1 MNSVSIFMKD
11 ILNKEVIMKKGK
23 RLAAMGLLSV
33 MALSTYGSAFQVKEE
48 NFQDLAPYINPTVS
62 NGKNVLFDNTHGQT
76 AGAADWVIDG
86 GFSDY
91 AQGLASAGYYVQE
104 LRKQEAITYDDLK
117 EYDMFVIPEANI
129 PFKASEQ
136 DAIGRYV
143 SDGGSVFFIADH
155 YNADRN
161 KNRWDASE
169 VFNGYRRGAFADP
182 AAGMSAEEA
191 ASPAMAGVESS
202 DWLAETFGV
211 RFRYNAVGDVNASQ
225 IVAAADS
232 FGITDGVDAVAM
244 HAGSTIAILDPDVA
258 KGIVYLPDGLTQSD
272 KWSSSVDQGVYDGGG
287 KAEGAYVA
295 IAKKGEGKAAFIG
308 DSSAV
313 EDASPKYK
321 KEENGQSKRTYDGYR
336 EQDDATLLLQL
347 SDWLATQ
354 EDYAD
359 FTEAGITLDEVTALK
374 DFEDPASSTEP
385 QAEPWAQPES
395 GYKWYDASTFAAG
408 SYGYEGG
415 TVTPPV
421 EEQGYSLYVP
431 DQMVSG
437 IELPLTVRIS
447 GAEPNS
453 TISGL
458 KVGAYLD
465 GGIQIGQFKDIDG
478 TWPEAFGYSTPFS
491 VETDAEGNAVKSMI
505 FRIKEGTEGAFN
517 LRIKQGSSNVLTQTC
532 EASIESEE
540 GLPEVGTPVYS
551 IIKPDVIKNGTV
563 MALTVRV
570 RNLIPGQAVSGLRI
584 GSYLSGG
591 TQIGKFSVDGKVW
604 PAQNGYS
611 ENLTLTADDKGIISQ
626 TFLFEMDGTVTG
638 DANIRLKSG
647 SSNVFAETISIID

>member
-1 MNSVSIFMKD
+1 
-11 ILNKEVIMKKGK
+11 MKKGK
-23 RLAAMGLLSV
+23 RLAAMGLLSA
-33 MALSTYGSAFQVKEE
+33 MALSTFGGTFQVRAE
-48 NFQDLAPYINPTVS
+48 NFQDPAPYINPEAP

-91 AQGLASAGYYVQE
+91 AQGLASEGYYVQE
-104 LRKQEAITYDDLK
+104 LRKADVITYDDLK
-117 EYDMFVIPEANI
+117 DYDMFVIPEANI
-129 PFKASEQ
+129 PFKTSEQ
-136 DAIGRYV
+136 DAIERYV

-182 AAGMSAEEA
+182 AAGMSEEEA
-191 ASPAMAGVESS
+191 ASSAMAGVESS
-202 DWLAETFGV
+202 DWLADTFGV
-211 RFRYNAVGDVNASQ
+211 RFRYNAVGDVDASQ
-225 IVAAADS
+225 VVAGTDS
-232 FGITDGVDAVAM
+232 FGITDGVDSVAM
-244 HAGSTIAILDPDVA
+244 HAGSTVAILDPDVA
-258 KGIVYLPDGLTQSD
+258 KGIVFLPEGLTQSD
-272 KWSSSVDQGVYDGGG
+272 KWGSSVDQGVYDGGG
-287 KAEGAYVA
+287 KPEGAYVA

-313 EDASPKYK
+313 EGASPKYK
-321 KEENGQSKRTYDGYR
+321 KEENGQAKRTYDGYQ

-354 EDYAD
+354 ESYTD
-359 FTEAGITLDEVTALK
+359 FTASGIALDAVTALQ

-385 QAEPWAQPES
+385 QTEPWSQPES

-408 SYGYEGG
+408 SYGHTGG

-421 EEQGYSLYVP
+421 EEKGYSLHTP

-437 IELPLTVRIS
+437 VELPLTVRIS
-447 GAEPNS
+447 GAEPNA

-465 GGIQIGQFKDIDG
+465 GGVQIGQFKEIDG
-478 TWPEAFGYSTPFS
+478 TWPTAYGYSTPFS
-491 VETDAEGNAVKSMI
+491 VETDADGNAVKSMV
-505 FRIKEGTEGAFN
+505 FRVKDGTEGGFN
-517 LRIKQGSSNVLTQTC
+517 LRIKQGSSNVLTQAC
-532 EASIESEE
+532 EASVESGE

-551 IIKPDVIKNGTV
+551 IIKPEVIKNGTV
-563 MALTVRV
+563 MALTVRI
-570 RNLIPGQAVSGLRI
+570 RNLTPGQSISGLRV

-591 TQIGKFSVDGKVW
+591 TQIGKFSLDGNVW

-611 ENLTLTADDKGIISQ
+611 ESLSLTADENGIISQ
-626 TFLFEMDGTVTG
+626 TFLFEIDGSVTG

-647 SSNVFAETISIID
+647 SSNVFTEAISIVE